1 VSPGAAA
8 LTNKIV
14 DAVSR
19 RGRYFR
25 LGGFHNS
32 LGRIMQSLKPD
43 LLLVLAATVALSTIS
58 VAALADPEI
67 LYYPKRAESPRWNY
81 ALGLVHLA
89 LQESGSDYVLL
100 PTVDEMSQTRAAR
113 ELELGNIDFIWTGT
127 SAEYEQRF
135 RPVRIPVLR
144 GLDGYRICVIDPER
158 QSAFSAVQSLDD
170 LKQLTIGQDPGWSDV
185 RILEAAGLKVVTAP
199 YDALPDMVERD
210 RYDCFL
216 RGAHEAPNEVAK
228 HPTLAVENDLLI
240 VYPFTSFF
248 FVNKTDA
255 ALADALEAGLKKA
268 YEDGRFMRHF
278 NSHPA
283 IRAIFDEGRIEQR
296 RRFDIPNPFLT
307 DETRASPDQ
316 YWQGR

>member
-1 VSPGAAA
+1 
-8 LTNKIV
+8 
-14 DAVSR
+14 
-19 RGRYFR
+19 
-25 LGGFHNS
+25 
-32 LGRIMQSLKPD
+32 MQSLKPH
-43 LLLVLAATVALSTIS
+43 LLLVLALHALATAAWST
-58 VAALADPEI
+58 VGAAARADPEI

-81 ALGLVHLA
+81 ALGLVELA
-89 LQESGSDYVLL
+89 LQESGRDYVLQ

-135 RPVRIPVLR
+135 RAVRIPVLR

-158 QSAFSAVQSLDD
+158 QSAFSAVDSLDE

-185 RILEAAGLKVVTAP
+185 KILEAAGLKVVTAP
-199 YDALPDMVERD
+199 YDALPNMVERD
-210 RYDCFL
+210 RFDCFL

-228 HPTLAVENDLLI
+228 HPALAVENELLV

-255 ALADALEAGLKKA
+255 ALAEALETGLKKA
-268 YEDGRFMRHF
+268 YEDGRFMQHF

-307 DETRASPDQ
+307 DETRAIPDQ

>member
-1 VSPGAAA
+1 
-8 LTNKIV
+8 
-14 DAVSR
+14 
-19 RGRYFR
+19 
-25 LGGFHNS
+25 
-32 LGRIMQSLKPD
+32 MQSLRPHFF
-43 LLLVLAATVALSTIS
+43 LVVALHILAAAAGSIIS
-58 VAALADPEI
+58 VAALADPEV
-67 LYYPKRAESPRWNY
+67 LYYPKRAESPRWSY
-81 ALGLVHLA
+81 ALGLVELA
-89 LQESGSDYVLL
+89 LQASGRDYILR

-144 GLDGYRICVIDPER
+144 GLDGYRICVINR
-158 QSAFSAVQSLDD
+158 GHQAAFSAVQSLDD

-185 RILEAAGLKVVTAP
+185 KILEAAGLKVVTAP
-199 YDALPDMVERD
+199 SDALPDMVERD
-210 RYDCFL
+210 RFDCFL

-248 FVNKTDA
+248 FVNNKDT
-255 ALADALEAGLKKA
+255 ALAEALESGLRQA

-283 IRAIFDEGRIEQR
+283 IRAIFDEGHIEQR

-307 DETRASPDQ
+307 NETRAIPDQ

>member
-1 VSPGAAA
+1 
-8 LTNKIV
+8 
-14 DAVSR
+14 
-19 RGRYFR
+19 
-25 LGGFHNS
+25 
-32 LGRIMQSLKPD
+32 MQSLKPD

-307 DETRASPDQ
+307 DETRAIPDQ

>member
-1 VSPGAAA
+1 
-8 LTNKIV
+8 
-14 DAVSR
+14 
-19 RGRYFR
+19 
-25 LGGFHNS
+25 
-32 LGRIMQSLKPD
+32 MQSLKQH

-58 VAALADPEI
+58 VAALADPEV

-81 ALGLVHLA
+81 ALGLVQLA
-89 LQESGSDYVLL
+89 LQESGSDYILQ

-185 RILEAAGLKVVTAP
+185 KILEAAGLRVVTAP

-307 DETRASPDQ
+307 DETRAIPDQ

>member
-1 VSPGAAA
+1 MRSLKRHLVGIIVLHAAAA
-8 LTNKIV
+8 L
-14 DAVSR
+14 AW
-19 RGRYFR
+19 
-25 LGGFHNS
+25 
-32 LGRIMQSLKPD
+32 
-43 LLLVLAATVALSTIS
+43 LAFAFT
-58 VAALADPEI
+58 AAADPEI

-81 ALGLVHLA
+81 ALGLVELA
-89 LQESGSDYVLL
+89 LQESGRDYLL
-100 PTVDEMSQTRAAR
+100 QPTVDEMSQTRAAR

-127 SAEYEQRF
+127 SAEYEERF

-158 QSAFSAVQSLDD
+158 QSAFSAVDSLDE

-185 RILEAAGLKVVTAP
+185 KILEAAGLKVVTAP
-199 YDALPDMVERD
+199 YDALPNMVERD

-228 HPTLAVENDLLI
+228 HPALAVEDDLLI

-248 FVNKTDA
+248 FVNRKDA
-255 ALADALEAGLKKA
+255 ELAEALETGLTKA
-268 YEDGRFMRHF
+268 YEDGRFMQHF

-307 DETRASPDQ
+307 NETRAIPDQ

>member
-1 VSPGAAA
+1 
-8 LTNKIV
+8 
-14 DAVSR
+14 
-19 RGRYFR
+19 
-25 LGGFHNS
+25 
-32 LGRIMQSLKPD
+32 MQSFRPHLFAVIA
-43 LLLVLAATVALSTIS
+43 LLVLTAGSIISAAAR
-58 VAALADPEI
+58 AEPEV

-81 ALGLVHLA
+81 ALGLLQLA
-89 LQESGSDYVLL
+89 LEESGRDYILR
-100 PTVDEMSQTRAAR
+100 PSVDEMSQTRAAR
-113 ELELGNIDFIWTGT
+113 ELELGNIHFIWTGT

-144 GLDGYRICVIDPER
+144 GLDGYRICVIDPRR
-158 QSAFSAVQSLDD
+158 QSAFNAVHSLDD

-185 RILEAAGLKVVTAP
+185 KILEAAGLKVVTAP
-199 YDALPDMVERD
+199 YDALPNMVERD
-210 RYDCFL
+210 RFDCFL

-228 HPTLAVENDLLI
+228 HPTLAVEHELLI

-248 FVNKTDA
+248 FVNKKNT
-255 ALADALEAGLKKA
+255 ALAEALETGLKKA
-268 YEDGRFMRHF
+268 YEDGRFMQYF

-307 DETRASPDQ
+307 DETRAIPDR